1 MTKRKRPLL
10 LSKSW
15 FKAKKNRCYIA
26 LFALAAATML
36 LYVTMSSNNLAVDTK
51 TVRPLLNLIAEAESN
66 GNYNAYFGN
75 SSNKSPEFTAMS
87 INDVQK
93 WQADYI
99 AKGSPSSAVGRYQFL
114 DSTLSGLVAE
124 LNIDK
129 NQIFNEK
136 IQDKLAAKLLERRG
150 VVAYVNKELPAK
162 QFAGNLAQEW
172 ASLPMTIGKDP
183 SKSYYDGDGLNESRV
198 SVNKVLQAVDEIQ
211 PAK

>member
-1 MTKRKRPLL
+1 
-10 LSKSW
+10 
-15 FKAKKNRCYIA
+15 
-26 LFALAAATML
+26 
-36 LYVTMSSNNLAVDTK
+36 MSSNNLAVDTK

-129 NQIFNEK
+129 KQIFNEK
-136 IQDKLAAKLLERRG
+136 TQDKLAAKLLARRG

-162 QFAGNLAQEW
+162 QFAANLAQEW